1 MRKFTVTKEVEWDM
15 GHRVPNHKSK
25 CRNPHGH
32 RYRLLVEVEGPL
44 VDDPDNSSEGM
55 VIDFGDLKGVMKTQ
69 IHDLFDHGT
78 LIYVGDR
85 EVLDA
90 YRISHVSGEDKIE
103 GVDQENWVLKL
114 KDTPHNWNL
123 SVSSFVPTAE
133 NLAAFIFGRMSN
145 LLNRG
150 EVRVKR
156 VHLYETPTSMA
167 TYGD

>member
-44 VDDPDNSSEGM
+44 VDNPDNSSEGM
-55 VIDFGDLKGVMKTQ
+55 VIDFGDLKDVMKTQ

-78 LIYVGDR
+78 LVYVGDK
-85 EVLDA
+85 EVLDI
-90 YRISHVSGEDKIE
+90 YKIDSVSALDRIE
-103 GVDQENWVLKL
+103 GVDPGNWVVKL
-114 KDTPHNWNL
+114 DNTLHNWNL

-145 LLNRG
+145 LLNKG

>member
-55 VIDFGDLKGVMKTQ
+55 VIDFGDLKEVMKTQ
-69 IHDLFDHGT
+69 VHDLFDHGT
-78 LIYVGDR
+78 LIYVGDK

-90 YRISHVSGEDKIE
+90 YRISHVSGDKVE
-103 GVDQENWVLKL
+103 GGSRENWVLKL
-114 KDTPHNWNL
+114 KNTPHNWNL
-123 SVSSFVPTAE
+123 SVSSFTPTAE

-145 LLNRG
+145 LLNKG
-150 EVRVKR
+150 EVHVKR

>member
-44 VDDPDNSSEGM
+44 VDDSNDSSEGM
-55 VIDFGDLKGVMKTQ
+55 VIDFGDLKDVMKTQ

-78 LIYVGDR
+78 LIYVGDK
-85 EVLDA
+85 EVLEA
-90 YRISHVSGEDKIE
+90 YHISDVPNKGKIM
-103 GVDQENWVLKL
+103 GVDEENWVLKL
-114 KDTPHNWNL
+114 DNTLHNWNL

-145 LLNRG
+145 LLNKG

-167 TYGD
+167 TYGG